1 MDPMSIRSVQAADP
15 RGGAADVP
23 GAVGV
28 AEVDA
33 SMRLLR
39 EVMAH
44 PLDPGYAMA
53 AERRRA
59 GGPGRTR
66 AGAVVTVVLA
76 LLCGWIFTRGVGEL
90 RRPEPG
96 QAAGRA
102 ALEREI
108 ARRTQQADARQ
119 HTVERLRAE
128 IAAAQ
133 QAQLTSPEDAALARQ
148 AEQLALA
155 AGEIPVTGPGLKIS
169 LTDAPSSDPAVVVD
183 PRAPSA
189 SDDGRVLDRD
199 VQIVVNGLWAAGAE
213 GIAINGR
220 RLTSLS
226 AIRSAGQAILVD
238 FRPLI
243 PPYVVSAVGDPTTLQ
258 DRFVAGTAGGYVQR
272 IRDSY
277 GVGVNIAPAERL
289 NLPSAGTLGLRIA
302 APVPPTSGSP
312 PAGSSTASSPAPS
325 TEVSP

>member
-1 MDPMSIRSVQAADP
+1 MSIRSIRAADP
-15 RGGAADVP
+15 RGGAA
-23 GAVGV
+23 GAAVV

-53 AERRRA
+53 VERRRA
-59 GGPGRTR
+59 GGPGRSR
-66 AGAVVTVVLA
+66 AGAVATVVLA
-76 LLCGWIFTRGVGEL
+76 LLCGWIFTRGVVEL

-108 ARRTQQADARQ
+108 TRRTRQADARQ
-119 HTVERLRAE
+119 HAVERLRAE

-133 QAQLTSPEDAALARQ
+133 QTQLTSPEDAALARR

-155 AGEIPVTGPGLKIS
+155 AGEIPVTGPGLKII
-169 LTDAPSSDPAVVVD
+169 LTDAPSSDPAAVID
-183 PRAPSA
+183 PRVPIGSE
-189 SDDGRVLDRD
+189 DGRVLDRD

-213 GIAINGR
+213 SIAINGR

-226 AIRSAGQAILVD
+226 AIRSAGRAILVD
-238 FRPLI
+238 FRPLV
-243 PPYVVSAVGDPTTLQ
+243 PPYVVSAIGDPTTLQ
-258 DRFVAGTAGGYVQR
+258 DRFTAGAAGGYVQR

-277 GVGVNIAPAERL
+277 GVGIDVAPAERL
-289 NLPSAGTLGLRIA
+289 DLPGAGTLALRTA
-302 APVPPTSGSP
+302 APVPSAAGSP
-312 PAGSSTASSPAPS
+312 SASSPAPSSPAPS

>member
-1 MDPMSIRSVQAADP
+1 MGPMSTRSARAADP
-15 RGGAADVP
+15 RGGAAEVP
-23 GAVGV
+23 GAVV
-28 AEVDA
+28 AVEVDA

-59 GGPGRTR
+59 GGPGRSRT
-66 AGAVVTVVLA
+66 GAAVTVVLA

-108 ARRTQQADARQ
+108 TRRTRQADARQ
-119 HTVERLRAE
+119 QAVERLRAE

-133 QAQLTSPEDAALARQ
+133 QAQLTSPEDTALTRRVQ
-148 AEQLALA
+148 QLALA
-155 AGEIPVTGPGLKIS
+155 AGEIPVTGPGLKIT
-169 LTDAPSSDPAVVVD
+169 LTDAPSGDHAAVVD
-183 PRAPSA
+183 PRAPAA
-189 SDDGRVLDRD
+189 SEDGRVLDRD

-213 GIAINGR
+213 SIAINGR

-238 FRPLI
+238 FRPLV

-258 DRFVAGTAGGYVQR
+258 DRFVAGVAGGYVQR

-277 GVGVNIAPAERL
+277 GVGVDIARAARL
-289 NLPSAGTLGLRIA
+289 DLPGAGTLALRTA
-302 APVPPTSGSP
+302 APVPPASGSP
-312 PAGSSTASSPAPS
+312 TTSSPSTSSPAPS